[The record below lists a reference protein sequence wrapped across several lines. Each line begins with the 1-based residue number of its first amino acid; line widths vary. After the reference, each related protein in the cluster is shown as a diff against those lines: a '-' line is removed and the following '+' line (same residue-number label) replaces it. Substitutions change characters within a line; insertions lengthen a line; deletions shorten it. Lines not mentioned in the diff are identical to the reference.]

1 MRPAGCI
8 QERITHKERS
18 TSHFTLEEV
27 GWFSDMAASRLP
39 EYSTLVVNK
48 VNGEVAGNITS
59 IFCQGQTN
67 AAGIGIIGRGDS

>member
-1 MRPAGCI
+1 MQVASKKLFDTR
-8 QERITHKERS
+8 KEELL
-18 TSHFTLEEV
+18 TSHLKKLGDSLTCLLQ
-27 GWFSDMAASRLP
+27 RLP